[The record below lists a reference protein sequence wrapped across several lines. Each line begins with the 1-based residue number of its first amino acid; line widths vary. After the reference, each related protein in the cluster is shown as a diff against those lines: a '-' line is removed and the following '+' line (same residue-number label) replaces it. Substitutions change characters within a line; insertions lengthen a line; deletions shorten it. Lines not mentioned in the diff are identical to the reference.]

1 MGDEI
6 NVDVEKMVNAMAQVA
21 SYGDTVSSASG
32 VLGQSEFGGRVK
44 NIGAD
49 NLSSKAK
56 CITGSVLGLGG
67 TSNAAN
73 LAKHLEDLKQLIIKN
88 DKDAATKFMMAEGN
102 MDPILAD
109 RLSKM
114 RNSLDEFS
122 ENPATGFELWLS
134 QNSYSKDDFFTDMAK
149 EWGCKNADEAYQMF
163 VAVIIAEC
171 NKSKDDALSC
181 VSVALNR
188 CERNNW
194 SSQHG
199 TNPFDQMF
207 YGHGNQ
213 YETVTNGRY
222 LKYLPSAVGMDK
234 VNENLAAYGTDY
246 ETLYNVVTTAVEGGL
261 RNNDYTGF
269 RAPSLGGESLAPYQ
283 SDFRYENPGIDR
295 QEAEAAKAA
304 RKGTIYD
311 LSGDNKKN
319 LTTGSQ
325 TTGSWQNGQYIAQ
338 SATGNQTTT
347 TPATTNTT
355 TGTTSTGQT
364 TLAGQTTTGTT
375 SQQGTQSTGYQGTPT
390 SSTGGQGSYGSGGGY
405 SGGSGG
411 GYSGGGSTGGSIKT
425 QPQTQPQQQPTQ
437 PQQQPTQPQQ
447 PQQPGQNVP
456 TQPQQPG
463 QNVPTQPQQPASASP
478 QQQVNNY
485 YPGGSSGGYSGG
497 GGSYAPVGPQE
508 PPQPLPKVPT
518 DQMQEMTSVETIENV
533 DYSTL
538 GFEEPAVVIEEQ
550 STDVME
556 TPIVEQVAVVEP
568 VVETRKTNTG
578 AIVGGL
584 AALGAAGAV
593 ALGVHAYNSS
603 KNDSEDD
610 EEDLNDSTE
619 QYTLNDSES
628 GYY

>member
-1 MGDEI
+1 MSDEF
-6 NVDVEKMVNAMAQVA
+6 NVDIEKMVNAMAQVA

-49 NLSSKAK
+49 NLSTKAK
-56 CITGSVLGLGG
+56 CITGNVLGLGG

-114 RNSLDEFS
+114 RNSLDEFN
-122 ENPATGFELWLS
+122 ENPAAGFELWLS

-171 NKSKDDALSC
+171 NKSKDDTLSC

-213 YETVTNGRY
+213 YEVIGNGKY
-222 LKYLPSAVGMDK
+222 LQYLPSAVGMDK

-269 RAPSLGGESLAPYQ
+269 RAASLGGESLAPYQ
-283 SDFRYENPGIDR
+283 SDFRYENPNIDKA
-295 QEAEAAKAA
+295 EAEAAKAA

-325 TTGSWQNGQYIAQ
+325 TSGSWQNGQYIAQ

-347 TPATTNTT
+347 PTTSTTP
-355 TGTTSTGQT
+355 TGTTTQT
-364 TLAGQTTTGTT
+364 PAGTTT
-375 SQQGTQSTGYQGTPT
+375 QQGTTSTGYQGTA
-390 SSTGGQGSYGSGGGY
+390 STGSQGTYTPSGGGY
-405 SGGSGG
+405 TGG
-411 GYSGGGSTGGSIKT
+411 GYSGGGSTGGGGSIKT
-425 QPQTQPQQQPTQ
+425 PTQPQQQPTQ

-447 PQQPGQNVP
+447 ETPIQSQQ
-456 TQPQQPG
+456 
-463 QNVPTQPQQPASASP
+463 PTQPQQPAPTSP

-497 GGSYAPVGPQE
+497 GGGSYAPVGPQE
-508 PPQPLPKVPT
+508 AQQPLPEVPT
-518 DQMQEMTSVETIENV
+518 DQMQEMTSVETNENV

-556 TPIVEQVAVVEP
+556 SPIVEQVAVVEP
-568 VVETRKTNTG
+568 VVETSKPKTG

-603 KNDSEDD
+603 KNDSEED